1 MAHMYFQLPV
11 LEKFVGDAFQAFG
24 FTKDESAIITDV
36 LLTADMYGIE
46 SHGMQRLSRYDNGLK
61 SGLIKLDANPEV
73 VFETPISAVIEGHDG
88 MGQLIGH
95 KAMEIAIEKAKKTGI
110 GIVSV
115 RNSNHYGIAGYYAL
129 MAVKEGL
136 VGLSTTNSEAIIS
149 SSMPPPRSSP
159 AASSRCTARL
169 RKSCRTAGRST
180 STATPPR
187 TRKTF

>member
-61 SGLIKLDANPEV
+61 SGLIKLDAKPEV

-110 GIVSV
+110 
-115 RNSNHYGIAGYYAL
+115 
-129 MAVKEGL
+129 
-136 VGLSTTNSEAIIS
+136 TTTA
-149 SSMPPPRSSP
+149 SP
-159 AASSRCTARL
+159 ATM
-169 RKSCRTAGRST
+169 
-180 STATPPR
+180 P
-187 TRKTF
+187 